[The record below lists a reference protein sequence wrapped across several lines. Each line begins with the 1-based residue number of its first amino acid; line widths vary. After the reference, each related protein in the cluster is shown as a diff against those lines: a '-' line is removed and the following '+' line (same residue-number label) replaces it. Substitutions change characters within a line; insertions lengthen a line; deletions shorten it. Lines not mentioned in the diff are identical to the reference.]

1 MANSTHPA
9 RSGGS
14 WLRPRRVPRHR
25 PALRVAPRDRHRRR
39 RPATGP
45 SRSSAAS
52 STRWTVE
59 PGRPLPNNVEFFA
72 GVVVASAG
80 LPRGISRRRSPSA
93 TTVGW
98 TTHAVE
104 QAARGKLIRPSVR
117 YVG

>member
-1 MANSTHPA
+1 
-9 RSGGS
+9 
-14 WLRPRRVPRHR
+14 
-25 PALRVAPRDRHRRR
+25 
-39 RPATGP
+39 
-45 SRSSAAS
+45 
-52 STRWTVE
+52 
-59 PGRPLPNNVEFFA
+59 VEFFA

-80 LPRGISRRRSPSA
+80 LPRGISRRRSPST